1 MCTSTRK
8 LVTDLTG
15 IREDRGY
22 TTGDQI
28 CTRNFVRN
36 LEPLVDKKAQFE
48 IDPRTEGL
56 SQDAFFYRMKRRWM
70 NSTKSC
76 PFVTDVSKG
85 KMIFSK
91 ETGHAINEMVNLEV
105 IELWQTSAK
114 VQCLVCLKKHVSEGL
129 NMCQCGVWLRPNQ
142 LTIDRIW
149 ATFAALKKAILSYY
163 SSLIKMEKKWT

>member
-1 MCTSTRK
+1 MIRFVQGTLYGTLSH
-8 LVTDLTG
+8 LLT
-15 IREDRGY
+15 
-22 TTGDQI
+22 
-28 CTRNFVRN
+28 
-36 LEPLVDKKAQFE
+36 KKAQFV

-56 SQDAFFYRMKRRWM
+56 SQDAFIYRMKRRWM
-70 NSTKSC
+70 NPTKSC

-91 ETGHAINEMVNLEV
+91 ETSRAINEMGNLEV

-114 VQCLVCLKKHVSEGL
+114 VQCLACLKKHVSEGL

-149 ATFAALKKAILSYY
+149 ATFAVLSYH
-163 SSLIKMEKKWT
+163 SSLIKMEKNWT